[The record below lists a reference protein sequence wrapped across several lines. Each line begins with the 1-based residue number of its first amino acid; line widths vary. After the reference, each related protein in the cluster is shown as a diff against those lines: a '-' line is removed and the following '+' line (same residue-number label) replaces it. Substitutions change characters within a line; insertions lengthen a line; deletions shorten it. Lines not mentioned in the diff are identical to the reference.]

1 MCQIVNTSLGTIPIL
16 RQQRDWV
23 VGVRKMEILLTF
35 STICS
40 DVGWLG
46 QKKAKNVLT

>member
-1 MCQIVNTSLGTIPIL
+1 MCQIFNTSLGTIPIL

-23 VGVRKMEILLTF
+23 GGVRKMAILLTF

-40 DVGWLG
+40 DVGWVG
-46 QKKAKNVLT
+46 HKKTKNVLT